1 MTYRQNIKSKRT
13 AKLIK
18 SIAKKLKEKY
28 KAEKIILFG
37 SYAEG
42 NPRKDSDIDLLI
54 IKKTKARHIDR
65 AVLVRKILKDEN
77 RIVAIDPLVYTPD
90 EINKRLELEDD
101 FVKNMLDNGA
111 VLYG

>member
-1 MTYRQNIKSKRT
+1 MAFKQNNHGTAT
-13 AKLIK
+13 AKIIK
-18 SIAKKLKEKY
+18 SIARKLKEKY

-77 RIVAIDPLVYTPD
+77 RIVAIDTLVYTPD
-90 EINKRLELEDD
+90 EINKRLKLEDD
-101 FVKNMLDNGA
+101 FVKNILDNGA

>member
-1 MTYRQNIKSKRT
+1 MTYKQRIRT
-13 AKLIK
+13 TAMTKLIK
-18 SIAKKLKEKY
+18 SITIKLKEKY

-77 RIVAIDPLVYTPD
+77 RIVAIDTLVYTPD

-101 FVKNMLDNGA
+101 FVKNILDNGA

>member
-1 MTYRQNIKSKRT
+1 MAYKQKIHETANSKIIESISK
-13 AKLIK
+13 KLI
-18 SIAKKLKEKY
+18 EKY

-65 AVLVRKILKDEN
+65 AVLVRKILKNEN
-77 RIVAIDPLVYTPD
+77 RIVAIDPLVYTQE
-90 EINKRLELEDD
+90 EINRRLELEDD
-101 FVKNMLDNGA
+101 FVKNILDNGA

>member
-1 MTYRQNIKSKRT
+1 MTYKQNIHGTATSK
-13 AKLIK
+13 IIN

-37 SYAEG
+37 SYAER
-42 NPRKDSDIDLLI
+42 NPRKDSDIDLFI

-65 AVLVRKILKDEN
+65 AVLVRKILKEEN
-77 RIVAIDPLVYTPD
+77 RLVAIDTLVYTPD

-101 FVKNMLDNGA
+101 FVKNILDNGA

>member
-1 MTYRQNIKSKRT
+1 MSYKQRIHATAT
-13 AKLIK
+13 AKIIN
-18 SIAKKLKEKY
+18 SISKKLKEKY

-54 IKKTKARHIDR
+54 IKKTNARHIDR
-65 AVLVRKILKDEN
+65 AVSVRKILKDEN
-77 RIVAIDPLVYTPD
+77 RIVAIDPIVYTPD

-101 FVKNMLDNGA
+101 FVKNILDNGA

>member
-1 MTYRQNIKSKRT
+1 MAFKQNNHGTAT
-13 AKLIK
+13 AKIIK
-18 SIAKKLKEKY
+18 SIARKLKEKY

-101 FVKNMLDNGA
+101 FVKDIISKGA